1 MLFMSE
7 WSNVK
12 SYSLNIKSVIVLSP
26 KHHNSREAIVGHFI
40 VFFGYFLSVNLKNC
54 VTYF

>member
-12 SYSLNIKSVIVLSP
+12 SYSLSIKTVLVLSP
-26 KHHNSREAIVGHFI
+26 KHHNSRQEIIGNFI
-40 VFFGYFLSVNLKNC
+40 VFFGCFLSVNLKNC
-54 VTYF
+54 ITYF